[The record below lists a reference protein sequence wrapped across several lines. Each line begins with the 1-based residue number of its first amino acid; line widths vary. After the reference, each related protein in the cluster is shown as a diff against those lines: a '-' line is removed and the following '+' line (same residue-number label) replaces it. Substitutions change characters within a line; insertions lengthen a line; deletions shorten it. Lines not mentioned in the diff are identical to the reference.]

1 MNKKEIVEQLTNLTN
16 LEKKQCELFYDNI
29 FKIIAHYLKKGED
42 VNIVNF
48 GTFKVSKRKP
58 RMGRNIVTQ
67 EKILIKSHKTI
78 TFKIANKLKEELN

>member
-16 LEKKQCELFYDNI
+16 SEKKQCELFYDNI

-58 RMGRNIVTQ
+58 RMGRNIITK
-67 EKILIKSHKTI
+67 EKLLIKSHKTV
-78 TFKIANKLKEELN
+78 TFKISTNFKKELN

>member
-29 FKIIAHYLKKGED
+29 FKIIAYYLKKGED

-58 RMGRNIVTQ
+58 RMGRNIITK
-67 EKILIKSHKTI
+67 EKLLIKSHKTV
-78 TFKIANKLKEELN
+78 TFKISTNLKKELN